1 MTLRH
6 LTEQLREATAQPP
19 PGARERV
26 WRRLRRPAPLPAS
39 RYLLAFAAT
48 LAVGV
53 LGARLVVGRP
63 APTVTARDRA
73 VLVALPG
80 TKLAPS
86 AGPATLERGTLLA
99 STWGEP
105 LDVAAAGH
113 ALHAEGA
120 VFAVR
125 VLGEALELEVRE
137 GVVLLDGARLEAPAR
152 WPAGA
157 AGASFSALEA
167 VEPPQARDERQWV
180 LAEDAVAQ
188 GALDQAVARFAAL
201 GGGDGLKAEAALLRQ
216 GQVELW
222 KLHRPAAAA
231 RTFDALR
238 ARFPAGSLRQEAD
251 LSTLEAA
258 VQQADW
264 PRARSLSADFL
275 TRFTRSERRSE
286 VALVGLVSALRLGDV
301 AEACAGLATLDRA
314 GLRSPAELEAL
325 EAACRKNER

>member
-1 MTLRH
+1 MTPQQ
-6 LTEQLREATAQPP
+6 LTDQLRAATAQPP
-19 PGARERV
+19 PGSRERV
-26 WRRLRRPAPLPAS
+26 WRRLRRPAPTPTS
-39 RYLLAFAAT
+39 RYVLAFAAMLALGVVAAR
-48 LAVGV
+48 LAVGH
-53 LGARLVVGRP
+53 P
-63 APTVTARDRA
+63 EPTVVTRDRA
-73 VLVALPG
+73 VLVELPG
-80 TKLAPS
+80 ARLTP
-86 AGPATLERGTLLA
+86 PATLEEGTLLA

-105 LDVAAAGH
+105 LDLTAAGH

-125 VLGEALELEVRE
+125 VLGTALELEVRE

-152 WPAGA
+152 WPSA
-157 AGASFSALEA
+157 AATPATSFAALVA

-201 GGGDGLKAEAALLRQ
+201 GRGDGLKAEAALLRQ

-222 KLHRPAAAA
+222 NRHQPAAAVK
-231 RTFDALR
+231 TFDALR

-264 PRARSLSADFL
+264 PRARALSADFL
-275 TRFTRSERRSE
+275 ARFAHSERRSE
-286 VALVGLVSALRLGDV
+286 VALVGLVSALRLGEV

-314 GLRSPAELEAL
+314 GLRNPADLEGL
-325 EAACRKNER
+325 EAACAKE